1 MKGYVYKFTS
11 PSGKSY
17 IGITNNLR
25 RRIAEHKRLS
35 KTLKKAFYNAINK
48 YGFDNFTF
56 EILEEYNIKDKDKL
70 LSKLNEMEMYYID
83 KYDTFK
89 NGYNSTLGG
98 DGTKGM
104 SGELNPFYNKKHTE
118 EAKKKMSEK
127 HKGKVLSNEHKN
139 KIAKSTK
146 EALSNLPLDKKMKM
160 MPVPKNKKKVICLET
175 QVIYNSTCECSD
187 MLNIS
192 RSDIRKVCNGERIK
206 AKNLTFR
213 FIENGEIKEVNPT
226 NKAKKRILCINT
238 NKEYE
243 SITEASKELNVKH
256 QHISAILNGRQKTT
270 KGYSFKYI

>member
-35 KTLKKAFYNAINK
+35 KTLNKAFYNAINK

-56 EILEEYNIKDKDKL
+56 EILEEYNIKERNKL
-70 LSKLNEMEMYYID
+70 LDKLNEMEMYYIS
-83 KYDTFK
+83 KFDTFK

-104 SGELNPFYNKKHTE
+104 CGELNPFYNKKHTQE
-118 EAKKKMSEK
+118 SKNKMSEK
-127 HKGKVLSNEHKN
+127 HKGKVLTDEHKK
-139 KIAKSTK
+139 KISESTK
-146 EALSNLPLDKKMKM
+146 EALKNLPTEK
-160 MPVPKNKKKVICLET
+160 KNKMRGIPKTQKKVICLET
-175 QVIYNSTCECSD
+175 QIIYNSICECSKI
-187 MLNIS
+187 LNIQ

-206 AKNLTFR
+206 AKGLTFR
-213 FIENGEIKEVNPT
+213 FVENGNIINVEIE
-226 NKAKKRILCINT
+226 NKAKKKIICINT

-243 SITEASKELNVKH
+243 SITEASNDLNVKH

-270 KGYSFKYI
+270 KGYSFKYK

>member
-83 KYDTFK
+83 KYDTCK
-89 NGYNSTLGG
+89 NGYNSTVGG
-98 DGTKGM
+98 DGTKWM

-160 MPVPKNKKKVICLET
+160 IPVPKNKKKVICLET
-175 QVIYNSTCECSD
+175 QVIYNSICECSD

-243 SITEASKELNVKH
+243 SITEASKDLNVKH